1 MNQFFRRRGRVA
13 MGIVPAL
20 LFLAC
25 FVQAAGTSALV
36 VERCQECHGLDKTC
50 EVRADDA
57 QWWNDTVARMVEYK
71 SELLTVDEAAAV
83 GRFLAD
89 PQNRATVCGEK

>member
-1 MNQFFRRRGRVA
+1 MKQFFRRRGRAA
-13 MGIVPAL
+13 MGIATAL

-25 FVQAAGTSALV
+25 FVQAAGTGALV

-50 EVRADDA
+50 AVVSDDA

-71 SELLTVDEAAAV
+71 GELMTAAEAAAV

-89 PQNRATVCGEK
+89 PKNRASVCGAQ

>member
-1 MNQFFRRRGRVA
+1 MNQLFRRRGRVA
-13 MGIVPAL
+13 MGVATAL

-25 FVQAAGTSALV
+25 LVQAAGTSALV

-50 EVRADDA
+50 EVRSDDA

-71 SELLTVDEAAAV
+71 GGLLTADEAAAV
-83 GRFLAD
+83 GSFLAD
-89 PQNRATVCGEK
+89 PKNRASVCGAQ

>member
-1 MNQFFRRRGRVA
+1 MSA
-13 MGIVPAL
+13 ATAL

-25 FVQAAGTSALV
+25 LVQAAGTGALI

-50 EVRADDA
+50 EAGSDDA
-57 QWWNDTVARMVEYK
+57 QWWDDTVARMVEYK
-71 SELLTVDEAAAV
+71 AELLTADEAATV

-89 PQNRATVCGEK
+89 PKNRASVCVAQ

>member
-1 MNQFFRRRGRVA
+1 
-13 MGIVPAL
+13 
-20 LFLAC
+20 
-25 FVQAAGTSALV
+25 
-36 VERCQECHGLDKTC
+36 
-50 EVRADDA
+50 
-57 QWWNDTVARMVEYK
+57 MVEYK